1 MNSALLP
8 IMVIVMESGAV
19 YSAAMIAIITT
30 YALGD
35 NSQYIIVD
43 FVSYHLSPRSSK
55 LILNHIIHRTVT
67 VTDRQSSRHISQYP
81 HFIFNYYFFLPPGYR
96 LHLDNCPS
104 FTRN

>member
-30 YALGD
+30 YASGD

-81 HFIFNYYFFLPPGYR
+81 HLYSTIIFA
-96 LHLDNCPS
+96 
-104 FTRN
+104 TRASSSPW